1 MFNKIPSELGSHHII
16 LQKKNNFYENG
27 LDLTVNSDHINL
39 LQAINEKTV
48 LNSFSNS
55 KIELL
60 SN

>member
-27 LDLTVNSDHINL
+27 LDLIVSSEHINL

-48 LNSFSNS
+48 LKSFSNH
-55 KIELL
+55 KIDLL
-60 SN
+60 